1 MQRLKAPDPQIVLF
15 RWLTDDERGYAN
27 SGIESA
33 CKSAQARPHVHPPL
47 CHGRAFHLQP
57 VEELRQM
64 LAAASL
70 ISEDPQQQLR
80 LTASRLAEAAA
91 SQPSDPDWLLKA

>member
-1 MQRLKAPDPQIVLF
+1 MQQLKAPDPQIVLF

-27 SGIESA
+27 PGLNQPVSLL
-33 CKSAQARPHVHPPL
+33 RPDRM
-47 CHGRAFHLQP
+47 CHGRAFNLQP
-57 VEELRQM
+57 AEERRQM

-91 SQPSDPDWLLKA
+91 SRPSDPDWLLKA